1 MGLSHLPRNAGIFST
16 ADISIGADVLAE
28 ELAAMLNPPK
38 QLTTTDHLLV
48 HEVEFVAAISAHSC
62 SFSLRGAA
70 SSSLMPSIIKRARA
84 SLEAVS
90 TAAYFM
96 LFGSVSFSMYV
107 FLCMCSASTAV
118 PFVPTLG
125 SALYLQVVLPFL
137 SFGLAM
143 SDSDD
148 ESMHRVPTKND
159 QSITFSRKEGK
170 RLYTNT
176 LLKAFLPAAFS
187 YVLYLIA
194 FGQLMIKFEPELLQE
209 ECSIGANDI
218 EENRWTRVIRCESL
232 KTYSGKARTSAGALI
247 LAEIALCVII
257 GSASF
262 VYATAS
268 VVDMPPWSRNRCWA
282 CTSLFGI
289 IFITIYL
296 AVALEKGSFSA
307 ISWYFFVLAVI
318 IPFLCL
324 FGNEL
329 VKRSE
334 RKHIERAAKLRRLQ
348 FETRY
353 VFCFALQMLLIPRLS
368 LNYLVDSYRL
378 GMWSPK

>member
-28 ELAAMLNPPK
+28 ELAAVPAPPK
-38 QLTTTDHLLV
+38 ELTTTDHLLL
-48 HEVEFVAAISAHSC
+48 HEVEFVAAVSAHSC
-62 SFSLRGAA
+62 AFNLRGAA
-70 SSSLMPSIIKRARA
+70 SSSLMPSIIERARA

-90 TAAYFM
+90 AAAYFM
-96 LFGSVSFSMYV
+96 LFGSVSFSIYV
-107 FLCMCSASTAV
+107 FFCMCSASTAV

-125 SALYLQVVLPFL
+125 SVLYLQVVLPLL
-137 SFGLAM
+137 SCGLAM
-143 SDSDD
+143 GDSDD

-159 QSITFSRKEGK
+159 QSITFSRKEGY

-176 LLKAFLPAAFS
+176 LLKAFLPAVFT

-194 FGQLMIKFEPELLQE
+194 FGQLMIKFEVQLLQE
-209 ECSIGANDI
+209 ECSISANDI
-218 EENRWTRVIRCESL
+218 EEKRWTYVIRCESL
-232 KTYSGKARTSAGALI
+232 KTYSGEARTSAGALI
-247 LAEIALCVII
+247 LAEIVLCVIV

-268 VVDMPPWSRNRCWA
+268 VVEMPPWSRNRWWA
-282 CTSLFGI
+282 CTSVISI
-289 IFITIYL
+289 IFVSIYL

-307 ISWYFFVLAVI
+307 LSWYFFVLAAI

-324 FGNEL
+324 LGNEL
-329 VKRSE
+329 VKQSE

-348 FETRY
+348 FETR
-353 VFCFALQMLLIPRLS
+353 
-368 LNYLVDSYRL
+368 
-378 GMWSPK
+378 